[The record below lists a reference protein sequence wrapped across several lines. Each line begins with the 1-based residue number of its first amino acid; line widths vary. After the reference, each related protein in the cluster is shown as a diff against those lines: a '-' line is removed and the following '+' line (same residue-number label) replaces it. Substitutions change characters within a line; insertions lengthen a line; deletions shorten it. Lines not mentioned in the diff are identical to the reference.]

1 MQLSFCNS
9 LLTTNFTFTPFL
21 YLNSTPISLAN
32 FLPIMDITLYSPTTY
47 RKNML

>member
-21 YLNSTPISLAN
+21 FLNSTPISLTN
-32 FLPIMDITLYSPTTY
+32 FPHITLYSPTTY